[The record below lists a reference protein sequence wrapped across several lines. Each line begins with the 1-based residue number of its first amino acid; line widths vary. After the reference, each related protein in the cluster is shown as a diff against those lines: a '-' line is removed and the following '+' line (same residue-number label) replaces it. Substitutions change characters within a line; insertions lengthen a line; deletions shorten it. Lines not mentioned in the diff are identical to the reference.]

1 MHYNVLQLTD
11 SFCFS
16 QKFWLGAVIRCNLSL
31 SSVGC
36 SQHKKNKKM
45 LQLTKN
51 LKLTSIDENNV
62 QGDKLLAVVCYFT
75 FFGEVGIA
83 YILTNK
89 LDGDYP
95 YYAMTEISSE
105 LSDSFNDLLE
115 DDDNWKKIE
124 VKVKEYIKEWELQNA
139 D

>member
-1 MHYNVLQLTD
+1 
-11 SFCFS
+11 
-16 QKFWLGAVIRCNLSL
+16 
-31 SSVGC
+31 
-36 SQHKKNKKM
+36 M

>member
-1 MHYNVLQLTD
+1 MLAD
-11 SFCFS
+11 
-16 QKFWLGAVIRCNLSL
+16 VIYPFRAWDAHNI
-31 SSVGC
+31 
-36 SQHKKNKKM
+36 KKNKTM

-51 LKLTSIDENNV
+51 LQLTSIDENNF

-75 FFGEVGIA
+75 FFGEEGIA
-83 YILTNK
+83 YISTNK

-95 YYAMTEISSE
+95 SYGMTEISSE

-115 DDDNWKKIE
+115 DDDNWQKI
-124 VKVKEYIKEWELQNA
+124 VAKVKEYIKEWELQNA

>member
-1 MHYNVLQLTD
+1 
-11 SFCFS
+11 
-16 QKFWLGAVIRCNLSL
+16 
-31 SSVGC
+31 
-36 SQHKKNKKM
+36 M

-51 LKLTSIDENNV
+51 LQLTSIDENNF

-75 FFGEVGIA
+75 FFGEEGIA
-83 YILTNK
+83 YISTNK

-95 YYAMTEISSE
+95 YYGMTEISSE

-115 DDDNWKKIE
+115 DDDNWQKI
-124 VKVKEYIKEWELQNA
+124 VAKVKEYIKEWELQNA